1 MITSIKGYRSNEV
14 LDKLMNNYYRE
25 IKSNVQL
32 LFNAFIDFTSLAIK
46 DQKKIIEVKQSINSL
61 INKRT
66 IQIFIFTEGNLISLD
81 KTLGFTMYFLYFIYI
96 FYKL

>member
-1 MITSIKGYRSNEV
+1 
-14 LDKLMNNYYRE
+14 MNKYYQE

-46 DQKKIIEVKQSINSL
+46 DQKKINEVKQSINSL

-66 IQIFIFTEGNLISLD
+66 LQQFILTEGNLISLD
-81 KTLGFTMYFLYFIYI
+81 KTLGFTTYIVYEKYI
-96 FYKL
+96 FIL